1 MDDSRKLSSPS
12 PYDAPELYDRLFDSL
27 DFDLAYW
34 LRTARAARG
43 PVLEVAC
50 GTGRVLLALRRA
62 GLDAEGFDASPAMIG
77 RLRDKAAKEGLAVR
91 AEIADMRDFEMGRL
105 YRRVFCAFNGFAHFD
120 TPADQI
126 ACLRA
131 CHRHLEPGG
140 ALIVHMSYPG
150 PAYWSETSEEPVLE
164 LEVLLGDGGRLQL
177 WDSRRKDPV
186 HQRQRSSMEI
196 REIGPAGKAKAV
208 HRFSTSQRWVYRY
221 ELELLFAAA
230 GFARSEFFGGFDGR
244 PLLSPEDQMV
254 AWAYKAASGRG

>member
-1 MDDSRKLSSPS
+1 MDGPTKPPNPS

-34 LRTARAARG
+34 VRTAQAARG
-43 PVLEVAC
+43 PVLEAAC
-50 GTGRVLLALRRA
+50 GTGRVLLPLRRA
-62 GLDAEGFDASPAMIG
+62 GLEAEGFDASPAMIG
-77 RLRDKAAKEGLAVR
+77 RLQDKAAKEGLAVR

-105 YRRVFCAFNGFAHFD
+105 YRHVICAFNGFAHCE

-126 ACLRA
+126 ACLRS

-140 ALIVHMSYPG
+140 ALIVSMSYPG
-150 PAYWSETSEEPVLE
+150 PAYWLETSEEPVLE
-164 LEVLLGDGGRLQL
+164 LEVLLSGGRRLQM

-186 HQRQRSSMEI
+186 HQSQRSSMEI
-196 REIGPAGKAKAV
+196 REVGSAGKVKAA
-208 HRFSTSQRWVYRY
+208 HRFSMTQRWVYRY

-244 PLLSPEDQMV
+244 PLQSPEDQMV
-254 AWAYKAASGRG
+254 AWAYKAASGGR